1 MGATQTRGGRRG
13 WRRWLVFAA
22 SWLPALAMAAG
33 SGSPG
38 IANGVGPP
46 PLRDYVVDEWTTRN
60 GLPHNSLR
68 DIAQTPEGHL
78 WFATWEGAVRYNGID
93 FNVIGRGTTPGLRDN
108 GVGSLYVDPA
118 GRLWLSDSRGNLGRQ
133 QPDGQWRFW
142 ERAKDWPQALIHDM
156 AMDSRG
162 RLWLL
167 FENHG
172 MGRLDPDDRYTYFP
186 PPDGIPLPASFPHIA
201 IDADDRLWV
210 GTMDGLAIRQ
220 PDGRWERAPAR
231 WNLPPGLAWPYRAS
245 DGSLWMVAGDRVYR
259 MQGDPVLVQHLPGL
273 GHFTAMLRDRNG
285 DIWLGTENH
294 GLLRIGS
301 HGVERL
307 PAGEVLPNG
316 RISSLLE
323 DAEGNIWVGAN
334 GGLFRLRETLFSAL
348 TRRDGVSG
356 DYVRAVFED
365 RDGDLWIGGGGG
377 LDRLGAD
384 GRIRHVDVRSD
395 SPDAL
400 SVLSIAQG
408 HDGDLWVGTYADGVF
423 RLRDGRLQRRYAHN
437 EGVPSGHVRAI
448 AVDDEGVVWAG
459 TRRGVVVL
467 DGQGAHAPTVPGLP
481 QGLITALASIDG
493 ALWIGSVEGA
503 HVLRDGKVER
513 IDVDAMGGARSVFG
527 FRSVHGDVW
536 IATDRG
542 LYRYHEGTLA
552 RVGLEQGLPVDAVFQ
567 LVPDRVGNAW
577 VTSNRGVLRIR
588 MEALD
593 SAANGRATPV
603 PTERY
608 TEADGLPTSQ
618 ANGSSSPSAILRRDG
633 SVWIAT
639 AAGVAS
645 VDPARL
651 QRYLDRRPP
660 PTVIERVELDGR
672 NVPFNSR
679 ASLPGGK
686 RIGVS
691 YVGLSYVMSDRI
703 RYRTRLI
710 GLDADWVERD
720 RQRTVEYMGLPPG
733 DYVLQVAAAHPG
745 GPWTRDVA
753 SWSFTIK
760 PLWWQRGDVRAMG
773 ALLLLAGLYVLYR
786 YLLNR
791 YRTKNVRLA
800 RLVNERTRDLQAQA
814 ERLLAADRE
823 RAQLLERVRRQAV
836 AYERQAR
843 EDALTGLPNRRRFD
857 EILKRDMAVSQRA
870 GHPLCLALIDLDHFK
885 RINDTHS
892 HAVGD
897 AVLREAAILFA
908 AQSRTA
914 DLLARLGGE
923 EFALLLPDTTLEEA
937 INICERMQETF
948 DAHAPWAG
956 VDGLRVTFSV
966 GIAQCRFDDTPSRLL
981 ERADAAMYRAKNQGR
996 NIICVDANPPEARL

>member
-1 MGATQTRGGRRG
+1 MGATQTRGERRG
-13 WRRWLVFAA
+13 WRRWLVVCA
-22 SWLPALAMAAG
+22 SWVAAC
-33 SGSPG
+33 G
-38 IANGVGPP
+38 IANAHPVVGPP
-46 PLRDYVVDEWTTRN
+46 PLRDYVVDAWTTRN

-93 FNVIGRGTTPGLRDN
+93 FTVINRGTTPALRDN
-108 GVGSLYVDPA
+108 GVGSLYVDPE

-133 QPDGQWRFW
+133 QPDGQWRFL
-142 ERAKDWPQALIHDM
+142 ERTKDWPQALIHDM
-156 AMDSRG
+156 AMDSHG

-172 MGRLDPDDRYTYFP
+172 MGRLDPDERFAYFP
-186 PPDGIPLPASFPHIA
+186 PPAGIPLPASYPRMV
-201 IDADDRLWV
+201 IDPEDRIWV
-210 GTMDGLAIRQ
+210 GTMDGLVIRQ
-220 PDGRWERAPAR
+220 PDGRWERPPPR
-231 WNLPPGLAWPYRAS
+231 WNLPRGLAWPYRGTG
-245 DGSLWMVAGDRVYR
+245 GSRWVVAGEGIHRV
-259 MQGDPVLVQHLPGL
+259 QGGEATLVRRLPGM

-285 DIWLGTENH
+285 DLWLGTENH

-307 PAGEVLPNG
+307 PAGEILPNG
-316 RISSLLE
+316 RIASLLE
-323 DAEGNIWVGAN
+323 DAEGSIWVGAN
-334 GGLFRLRETLFSAL
+334 GGLFRLRETLFSAI
-348 TRRDGVSG
+348 TRRDGLSG
-356 DYVRAVFED
+356 EYVRAVLED
-365 RDGDLWIGGGGG
+365 RDGNLWIGGGGG
-377 LDRLGAD
+377 LDRLGND
-384 GRIRHVDVRSD
+384 GGIEHIEVRGR

-408 HDGDLWVGTYADGVF
+408 PDGDVWVGTYADGVF
-423 RLRDGRLQRRYAHN
+423 RLHEGRLRQRYAQD

-448 AVDDEGVVWAG
+448 AVDDAGTVWAG
-459 TRRGVVVL
+459 TRRGLVVL
-467 DGQGAHAPTVPGLP
+467 GGEGARVPSIPGLP

-503 HVLRDGKVER
+503 HVLRGDRVER

-527 FRSVHGDVW
+527 FQGVGRDVW
-536 IATDRG
+536 ISTDRG
-542 LYRYHEGTLA
+542 LYRHRAGKLT

-567 LVPDRVGNAW
+567 LVPDRLGNAW

-588 MEALD
+588 MDALD
-593 SAANGRATPV
+593 AAADGQSTPV
-603 PTERY
+603 PVEHY
-608 TEADGLPTSQ
+608 TEADGLPSAQ
-618 ANGSSSPSAILRRDG
+618 GNGSSSPSAILRRDG

-639 AAGVAS
+639 AAGVAA

-651 QRYLDRRPP
+651 QRYLDRRAP

-672 NVPFNSR
+672 VVPFNAR
-679 ASLPGGK
+679 AALPGGK

-710 GLDADWVERD
+710 GLDADWVERG

-745 GPWTRDVA
+745 GAWTQDVA
-753 SWSFTIK
+753 SWAFTIK
-760 PLWWQRGDVRAMG
+760 PLWWQRTDARVVA
-773 ALLLLAGLYVLYR
+773 ALLLLAGLFALYR
-786 YLLNR
+786 YLLHR
-791 YRTKNVRLA
+791 YRTKNLRLA

-814 ERLLAADRE
+814 ERLLAVDRE

-857 EILKRDMAVSQRA
+857 EVLTRDMAVAQRA

-897 AVLREAAILFA
+897 AVLREAAIRLA
-908 AQSRTA
+908 GGSRAA

-923 EFALLLPDTTLEEA
+923 EFALLLPDTTLDEA
-937 INICERMQETF
+937 ITILERLQETF
-948 DAHAPWAG
+948 ERHATWAG
-956 VDGLRVTFSV
+956 VAGLRVTFSV
-966 GIAQCRFDDTPSRLL
+966 GVAACRFDDTPARLL

>member
-1 MGATQTRGGRRG
+1 MA
-13 WRRWLVFAA
+13 FA
-22 SWLPALAMAAG
+22 SP
-33 SGSPG
+33 SPG
-38 IANGVGPP
+38 TSSALGPP
-46 PLRDYVVDEWTTRN
+46 PLRDYVVDAWTTRN

-93 FNVIGRGTTPGLRDN
+93 FTVIGRGTTPALRDN
-108 GVGSLYVDPA
+108 GIGALYVDPA
-118 GRLWLSDSRGNLGRQ
+118 GRLWLSDSRGNLGRL

-142 ERAKDWPQALIHDM
+142 ERTADWPQALIHDM
-156 AMDSRG
+156 AMDDRG

-172 MGRLDPDDRYTYFP
+172 MGRLDRDDRFEYFP
-186 PPDGIPLPASFPHIA
+186 PPAGIPLPASFPRVA
-201 IDADDRLWV
+201 IDAEERIWV
-210 GTMDGLAIRQ
+210 GTMDGLVIRQ

-231 WNLPPGLAWPYRAS
+231 WKLPPGLAWPYRAA
-245 DGSLWMVAGDRVYR
+245 DGSMWLVAGDGVYR
-259 MQGDPVLVQHLPGL
+259 LLGKDVALVKQVPGL

-285 DIWLGTENH
+285 DLWLGTENH
-294 GLLRIGS
+294 GLVRIGS

-307 PAGEVLPNG
+307 PAGDVLPNG
-316 RISSLLE
+316 RIASLLE
-323 DAEGNIWVGAN
+323 DAEGNIWIGAN
-334 GGLFRLRETLFSAL
+334 GGLFRLRETLFSAI
-348 TRRDGVSG
+348 TRRGGVSG
-356 DYVRAVFED
+356 EYVRAILED

-384 GRIRHVDVRSD
+384 GRIHHVDIVHAESGSD
-395 SPDAL
+395 AP

-408 HDGDLWVGTYADGVF
+408 ADGDLWVGTYADGVY
-423 RLRDGRLQRRYAHN
+423 RMRDGRLQRRYAQG

-448 AVDDEGVVWAG
+448 AVDDAGGVWAG
-459 TRRGVVVL
+459 TRRGVVKL
-467 DGQGAHAPTVPGLP
+467 DADGAHAPTAAGLP
-481 QGLITALASIDG
+481 QGLITSLASIDG

-503 HVLRDGKVER
+503 HVLRGDKVER
-513 IDVDAMGGARSVFG
+513 IDLSASGARSVFG

-542 LYRYHEGTLA
+542 LYRYRDGRLA

-567 LVPDRVGNAW
+567 FVPDRVGNVW

-588 MEALD
+588 KDALD
-593 SAANGRATPV
+593 TAADGSATPL
-603 PTERY
+603 PNERY
-608 TEADGLPTSQ
+608 TEADGLPSAQ

-645 VDPARL
+645 VDPVRL
-651 QRYLDRRPP
+651 QRYVDRRPP
-660 PTVIERVELDGR
+660 PTVIERVALDGR
-672 NVPFNSR
+672 DVPFDSR

-691 YVGLSYVMSDRI
+691 YVGLSYVISDRI

-710 GLDADWVERD
+710 GLDHDWVERD

-745 GPWTRDVA
+745 GPWTTDTA
-753 SWSFTIK
+753 TWSFTIK
-760 PLWWQRGDVRAMG
+760 PMWWQRTDTRAAA
-773 ALLLLAGLYVLYR
+773 ALLLLLVLWALYR
-786 YLLNR
+786 YLVHR

-857 EILKRDMAVSQRA
+857 EILKRDMAVAQRA

-897 AVLREAAILFA
+897 AVLREAALVFA
-908 AQSRTA
+908 AGSRAA

-923 EFALLLPDTTLEEA
+923 EFALLLPDTSLEEA
-937 INICERMQETF
+937 IAICERMQHAFET
-948 DAHAPWAG
+948 HASWAG

-966 GIAQCRFDDTPSRLL
+966 GIAQCRFDDTPARLL

>member
-1 MGATQTRGGRRG
+1 MGATQTRGERRG
-13 WRRWLVFAA
+13 WRRWLVVCA
-22 SWLPALAMAAG
+22 SWVAAC
-33 SGSPG
+33 G
-38 IANGVGPP
+38 IANAHPVVGPP
-46 PLRDYVVDEWTTRN
+46 PLRDYVVDAWTTRN

-93 FNVIGRGTTPGLRDN
+93 FTVINRGTTPALRDN
-108 GVGSLYVDPA
+108 GVGSLYVDPE

-133 QPDGQWRFW
+133 QPDGQWRFL
-142 ERAKDWPQALIHDM
+142 ERTKDWPQALIHDM
-156 AMDSRG
+156 AMDSHG

-172 MGRLDPDDRYTYFP
+172 MGRLDPDERFAYFP
-186 PPDGIPLPASFPHIA
+186 PPAGIPLPASYPRMV
-201 IDADDRLWV
+201 IDPEDRIWV
-210 GTMDGLAIRQ
+210 GTMDGLVIRQ
-220 PDGRWERAPAR
+220 PDGRWERAPPR
-231 WNLPPGLAWPYRAS
+231 WNLPRGLAWPYRGAG
-245 DGSLWMVAGDRVYR
+245 GSRWVVAGEGIHRV
-259 MQGDPVLVQHLPGL
+259 QGGEATLVRRLPGM

-285 DIWLGTENH
+285 DLWLGTENH

-307 PAGEVLPNG
+307 PAGEILPNG
-316 RISSLLE
+316 RIASLLE
-323 DAEGNIWVGAN
+323 DAEGSIWVGAN
-334 GGLFRLRETLFSAL
+334 GGLFRLRETLFSAI
-348 TRRDGVSG
+348 TRRDGLSG
-356 DYVRAVFED
+356 EYVRAVLED
-365 RDGDLWIGGGGG
+365 RDGNLWIGGGGG
-377 LDRLGAD
+377 LDRLGND
-384 GRIRHVDVRSD
+384 GGIEHIEVRGR

-408 HDGDLWVGTYADGVF
+408 PDGDVWVGTYADGVF
-423 RLRDGRLQRRYAHN
+423 RLHEGRLRQRYAQD

-448 AVDDEGVVWAG
+448 AVDDAGTVWAG
-459 TRRGVVVL
+459 TRRGLVVL
-467 DGQGAHAPTVPGLP
+467 GGEGARVPSIPGLP

-503 HVLRDGKVER
+503 HVLRGDRVER

-527 FRSVHGDVW
+527 FQGVGRDVW
-536 IATDRG
+536 ISTDRG
-542 LYRYHEGTLA
+542 LYRHRAGKLT

-567 LVPDRVGNAW
+567 LVPDRLGNAW

-588 MEALD
+588 MDALD
-593 SAANGRATPV
+593 AAADGQSTPV
-603 PTERY
+603 PVEHY
-608 TEADGLPTSQ
+608 TEADGLPSAQ
-618 ANGSSSPSAILRRDG
+618 GNGSSSPSAILRRDG

-639 AAGVAS
+639 AAGVAA

-651 QRYLDRRPP
+651 QRYLDRRAP

-672 NVPFNSR
+672 VVPFNAR
-679 ASLPGGK
+679 AALPGGK

-710 GLDADWVERD
+710 GLDADWVERG

-745 GPWTRDVA
+745 GAWTQDVA
-753 SWSFTIK
+753 SWAFTIK
-760 PLWWQRGDVRAMG
+760 PLWWQRTDARVVA
-773 ALLLLAGLYVLYR
+773 ALLLLAGLFALYR
-786 YLLNR
+786 YLLHR
-791 YRTKNVRLA
+791 YRTKNLRLA

-814 ERLLAADRE
+814 ERLLAVDRE

-857 EILKRDMAVSQRA
+857 EVLTRDMAVAQRA

-897 AVLREAAILFA
+897 AVLREAAIRLA
-908 AQSRTA
+908 GGSRAA

-923 EFALLLPDTTLEEA
+923 EFALLLPDTTLDEA
-937 INICERMQETF
+937 ITILERLQETF
-948 DAHAPWAG
+948 ERHATWAG
-956 VDGLRVTFSV
+956 VAGLRVTFSV
-966 GIAQCRFDDTPSRLL
+966 GVAACRFDDTPARLL

>member
-1 MGATQTRGGRRG
+1 MAFAT
-13 WRRWLVFAA
+13 
-22 SWLPALAMAAG
+22 P
-33 SGSPG
+33 SPG
-38 IANGVGPP
+38 TSSALGPP
-46 PLRDYVVDEWTTRN
+46 PLRDYVVDAWTTRN

-93 FNVIGRGTTPGLRDN
+93 FTVIGRGTTPGLRDN
-108 GVGSLYVDPA
+108 GIGALYVDPA
-118 GRLWLSDSRGNLGRQ
+118 GRLWLSDSRGNLGRL

-142 ERAKDWPQALIHDM
+142 ERTADWPQALIHDM
-156 AMDSRG
+156 AMDDRG

-172 MGRLDPDDRYTYFP
+172 MGRLDRDDRFEYFP
-186 PPDGIPLPASFPHIA
+186 PPAGIPLPASFPRIA
-201 IDADDRLWV
+201 IDAEERIWV
-210 GTMDGLAIRQ
+210 GTMDGLVIRQ

-231 WNLPPGLAWPYRAS
+231 WKLPPGLAWPYRAA
-245 DGSLWMVAGDRVYR
+245 DGSMWLVAGDGVYR
-259 MQGDPVLVQHLPGL
+259 LLGKDVARVKQVPGL

-285 DIWLGTENH
+285 DLWLGTENH
-294 GLLRIGS
+294 GLVRIGS

-307 PAGEVLPNG
+307 PAGDVLPNG
-316 RISSLLE
+316 RIASLLE
-323 DAEGNIWVGAN
+323 DAEGNIWIGAN
-334 GGLFRLRETLFSAL
+334 GGLFRLRETPFSAI

-356 DYVRAVFED
+356 EYVRAILED
-365 RDGDLWIGGGGG
+365 HDGDLWIGGGGG
-377 LDRLGAD
+377 LDRMGAD
-384 GRIRHVDVRSD
+384 GRIRHVDIVHAESGSD
-395 SPDAL
+395 AP

-408 HDGDLWVGTYADGVF
+408 ADGDLWVGTYADGVY
-423 RLRDGRLQRRYAHN
+423 RMRDGRLQRRYAQD

-448 AVDDEGVVWAG
+448 AVDDAGGVWAG
-459 TRRGVVVL
+459 TRRGVVKL
-467 DGQGAHAPTVPGLP
+467 DADGAHAPPVPGLP
-481 QGLITALASIDG
+481 EGLITALASIDG

-503 HVLRDGKVER
+503 HVLRGDKVER
-513 IDVDAMGGARSVFG
+513 IDLSASGARSVFG

-542 LYRYHEGTLA
+542 LYRYRDGRLA

-567 LVPDRVGNAW
+567 FVPDRVGNVW

-588 MEALD
+588 KDALD
-593 SAANGRATPV
+593 TAADGSATPL
-603 PTERY
+603 PSERY
-608 TEADGLPTSQ
+608 TEADGLPSAQ

-645 VDPARL
+645 VDPVRL
-651 QRYLDRRPP
+651 QRYVDRRPP
-660 PTVIERVELDGR
+660 PTVIERVALDGR
-672 NVPFNSR
+672 DVPFDSR

-710 GLDADWVERD
+710 GLDHDWVERD

-745 GPWTRDVA
+745 GPWTTDTA
-753 SWSFTIK
+753 TWSFTIK
-760 PLWWQRGDVRAMG
+760 PMWWQRADTRAAA
-773 ALLLLAGLYVLYR
+773 ALLLLLVLWALYR
-786 YLLNR
+786 YLVHR

-857 EILKRDMAVSQRA
+857 EILKRDMAVAQRA

-885 RINDTHS
+885 RINDTYS

-897 AVLREAAILFA
+897 AVLREAALVFA
-908 AQSRTA
+908 AGSRAA

-923 EFALLLPDTTLEEA
+923 EFALLLPDTSLEEA
-937 INICERMQETF
+937 IAICERMQHAFET
-948 DAHAPWAG
+948 HASWAG

-966 GIAQCRFDDTPSRLL
+966 GIAQCRFDDTPARLL